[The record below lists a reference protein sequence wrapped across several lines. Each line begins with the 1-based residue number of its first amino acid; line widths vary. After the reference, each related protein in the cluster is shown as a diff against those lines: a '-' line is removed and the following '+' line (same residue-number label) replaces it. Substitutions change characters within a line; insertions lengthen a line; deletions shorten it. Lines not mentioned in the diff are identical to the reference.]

1 LEKFEGFFSINSL
14 YTKKQDKQVIYLTHS
29 IDFQIM
35 MEFERT
41 HAETFQ
47 SFSTQMTKT
56 IFITGGNRGLG
67 LALVRY
73 FAKYPS
79 EADAWNVV
87 TTARRVESFPA
98 DVLGA
103 PNVTVYPLDLQNST
117 SLDDVVQLLVGKT
130 TATTK
135 LNVIIHNA
143 GFNPKDV
150 KEGDF
155 FESTFY
161 AKSFSARSVAEC
173 CYINALNPMELTGKL
188 LAGNCLADDCIVL
201 GISSWLGSIT
211 NKNFAGHYGYA
222 GSKAL
227 FNLCLKGLSLEF
239 QKDPDSK
246 RCAIAINPGWM
257 ATDMGGP
264 NAEQTPDQVAQEL
277 YKMIHDEG
285 YLLRHNG
292 CFLNIDR
299 TEHPW

>member
-1 LEKFEGFFSINSL
+1 
-14 YTKKQDKQVIYLTHS
+14 
-29 IDFQIM
+29 
-35 MEFERT
+35 
-41 HAETFQ
+41 
-47 SFSTQMTKT
+47 MTKT
-56 IFITGGNRGLG
+56 ILITGGNRGLG
-67 LALVRY
+67 LALVRC
-73 FAKYPS
+73 FANT
-79 EADAWNVV
+79 DAWTVM
-87 TTARRVESFPA
+87 TTARRVESFPS

-103 PNVTVYPLDLQNST
+103 QNITIFPLDLQNSSSVD
-117 SLDDVVQLLVGKT
+117 SLVETLAAGT
-130 TATTK
+130 TTTTTK

-143 GFNPKDV
+143 GFNPKDI
-150 KEGDF
+150 KEGNF

-161 AKSFSARSVAEC
+161 AKCFSAQSVAEC
-173 CYINALNPMELTGKL
+173 CYINALHPMELTGKL
-188 LAGNCLADDCIVL
+188 LAGNHLADDCIVL

-227 FNLCLKGLSLEF
+227 FNLCLKGLALEF
-239 QKDPDSK
+239 QKDPDTN

-264 NAEQTPDQVAQEL
+264 NAERTPDQVAQAL
-277 YKMIHDEG
+277 YSMVHDDQG

>member
-1 LEKFEGFFSINSL
+1 MS
-14 YTKKQDKQVIYLTHS
+14 
-29 IDFQIM
+29 
-35 MEFERT
+35 
-41 HAETFQ
+41 
-47 SFSTQMTKT
+47 KT
-56 IFITGGNRGLG
+56 ILITGGNRGLG
-67 LALVRY
+67 LALVRC
-73 FAKYPS
+73 FVNASS
-79 EADAWNVV
+79 EAGAWNVV

-103 PNVTVYPLDLQNST
+103 QNVKVYPLDLQNST
-117 SLDDVVQLLVGKT
+117 SVDSLVQLLVGTT
-130 TATTK
+130 TAIPTPK

-161 AKSFSARSVAEC
+161 AKCFSALSVAEC
-173 CYINALNPMELTGKL
+173 CYINALHPMELTGKL
-188 LAGNCLADDCIVL
+188 LAGNCLAEDCMVL

-239 QKDPDSK
+239 QKDPDSN

-264 NAEQTPDQVAQEL
+264 NAERTPDQVAQEIHN
-277 YKMIHDEG
+277 MIHDEG
-285 YLLRHNG
+285 FLLRHNG

-299 TEHPW
+299 SEHPW